1 MRSIIAVIL
10 IIALIIAGIALFFG
24 AAYATVHHTN
34 VVEKAIIVIPVICF
48 AIGAVMSI
56 CGFAN
61 EGGESYVVSPMD
73 AHNLKVKGKVLMIV
87 SGVCMVAVIAYYL
100 TILHKW
106 VEVLKIEKGFVLHYN
121 SQSC

>member
-24 AAYATVHHTN
+24 AASATVHHTN

-56 CGFAN
+56 YVSRMKGAN
-61 EGGESYVVSPMD
+61 HM
-73 AHNLKVKGKVLMIV
+73 L
-87 SGVCMVAVIAYYL
+87 
-100 TILHKW
+100 
-106 VEVLKIEKGFVLHYN
+106 
-121 SQSC
+121 